1 MKKRCSMVRWRLAG
15 AGILAACALLA
26 GCARVPMQAPA
37 PTADNLDKVR
47 TVGLR
52 SVTLGDFRPSGDVAS
67 DSAQAVR
74 TRLLVSPVQDSFAQY
89 LKETL
94 SVELKHAVEEATGV
108 SLPLPDLLE
117 GMTLRDLELYLE
129 KPNAGGVDEEK
140 LTAFIRDNLVITD
153 EGTEKASVTGVETDR
168 EPARENRPLWV
179 F

>member
-1 MKKRCSMVRWRLAG
+1 MLKGTDYITLFVQYQGVGTAGGTARDLAK
-15 AGILAACALLA
+15 AL
-26 GCARVPMQAPA
+26 
-37 PTADNLDKVR
+37 
-47 TVGLR
+47 
-52 SVTLGDFRPSGDVAS
+52 
-67 DSAQAVR
+67 
-74 TRLLVSPVQDSFAQY
+74 
-89 LKETL
+89 
-94 SVELKHAVEEATGV
+94 
-108 SLPLPDLLE
+108 